1 MNYEVIITCAV
12 TGSGDTAEKH
22 PDLPKSPNQIADAVI
37 EAAQAGAAVAHI
49 HVRDPQTGEA
59 GRKLEWYQE
68 VVERVRASSTDVV
81 LNLTAGMGG
90 DFMPDKEDPGK
101 GGPGTDMATP
111 DERLAHVKKLL
122 PEICTLDCGTQ
133 NYSTSAYVSTPDM
146 LREMAKIIQELGVKP
161 EIEVFELGQIWFA
174 KQLIKEGLIDE
185 PPLFQLCMGIP
196 WTAEANSEN
205 MLALTNML
213 PENSVWAGFG
223 ISRMQMP
230 MVAQAMILGGNV
242 RVGLEDNL
250 YLKRGVLA
258 SNGQL
263 VERAVEIIERL
274 GGSIVS
280 PQQTREKLGLTKR

>member
-22 PDLPKSPNQIADAVI
+22 PDLPKSPEQIAAAAI
-37 EAAQAGAAVAHI
+37 EAAEAGAAVAHI

-68 VVERVRASSTDVV
+68 VVERVRASSSDVV
-81 LNLTAGMGG
+81 LNLTTGMGG
-90 DFMPDKEDPGK
+90 DFIPDKDDPGK

-111 DERLAHVKKLL
+111 EERLAHVKLLL

-133 NYSTSAYVSTPDM
+133 NYSTTAYVSTPDM
-146 LREMAKIIQELGVKP
+146 LREMAKIIQGLGVKP
-161 EIEVFELGQIWFA
+161 ELEVFELGQIWFA

-196 WTAEANSEN
+196 WTAEANAEN
-205 MLALTNML
+205 MLALRNML
-213 PENSVWAGFG
+213 PENSIWAGFG

-263 VERAVEIIERL
+263 VERAVGIIERL

>member
-22 PDLPKSPNQIADAVI
+22 PELPKSPNQIADAAI

-90 DFMPDKEDPGK
+90 DFIPDKEDPGK

-111 DERLAHVKKLL
+111 HERLAHVKELL

-205 MLALTNML
+205 MLALRNML

-274 GGSIVS
+274 GGSIIS
-280 PQQTREKLGLTKR
+280 PQQTRDKLGLTKR

>member
-12 TGSGDTAEKH
+12 TGSGETAEKH
-22 PDLPKSPNQIADAVI
+22 PDLPKSPEQIAAAAI
-37 EAAQAGAAVAHI
+37 EATEAGAAVAHI

-68 VVERVRASSTDVV
+68 VVERVRASSTDVL

-101 GGPGTDMATP
+101 GGPGTDMASP
-111 DERLAHVKKLL
+111 DERLAHVKKLH

-133 NYSTSAYVSTPDM
+133 NYSTTAYVSTPDM

-174 KQLIKEGLIDE
+174 KQLIKEGLIDK

-196 WTAEANSEN
+196 WTAEANAEN
-205 MLALTNML
+205 MLALRNML

-274 GGSIVS
+274 GGSIMS